1 MKTKSPNQI
10 RPLLAIAYFGLRAQ
24 LRNRATVFFGFV
36 FPFMFIFAFGFF
48 GPNGA
53 SISIGIPENAGSASI
68 YSDISKVEGL
78 NIQKGNIVDLQKE
91 LVAGKLTAILITEN
105 GSGDVKLLIS
115 QANQNQ
121 VQIAQSIVSGVI
133 AEENLSLA
141 GIKNQTVNLTV
152 EKIAGRAFKFIDF
165 FLPGMIGFAILA
177 TAVNNTAFGLIFLKK
192 TLVLK
197 RIFATPTK
205 GLTILVG
212 QGVARVIVALA
223 QTLVIVAAGVLIF
236 DFTLIHGL
244 FTILLIIFLS
254 IIGLLAFMGFGL
266 FIAGIATDE
275 NSVVPLTNIIV
286 FPQFL
291 VAGTFFPIEN
301 LPAVLQPFVKI
312 LPLAFFNTAIRK
324 ITTEGVSIDQVSP
337 QLLGL
342 LAWSVVAYIAA
353 ARTFKWE

>member
-1 MKTKSPNQI
+1 MKTKSPNQL
-10 RPLLAIAYFGLRAQ
+10 RPLLAIAYYGLRAQ

-36 FPFMFIFAFGFF
+36 FPLMFIFAFGFF
-48 GPNGA
+48 GPSGVN
-53 SISIGIPENAGSASI
+53 ISIGIPEGSQSTAI
-68 YSDISKVEGL
+68 FQAISQIEGIS
-78 NIQKGNIVDLQKE
+78 IQKGNIADLQRE
-91 LVAGKLTAILITEN
+91 LTAGKLSAVLATD
-105 GSGDVKLLIS
+105 SDHGDVRLLIS

-121 VQIAQSIVSGVI
+121 AEIVQSIVSGVV
-133 AEENLSLA
+133 AKENLTLT
-141 GIKNQTVNLTV
+141 GIDNLPVNLTV
-152 EKIAGRAFKFIDF
+152 EKVSTRALRFIDF

-205 GLTILVG
+205 GFTILLG
-212 QGVARVIVALA
+212 QGVARVVVALA
-223 QTLVIVAAGVLIF
+223 QTLVIVAAGVWVF
-236 DFTLIHGL
+236 DFTLIHG
-244 FTILLIIFLS
+244 ILTLIQIIFLS
-254 IIGLLAFMGFGL
+254 VIGLLAFMGFGL
-266 FIAGIATDE
+266 FIAGVATDE

-301 LPAVLQPFVKI
+301 LPVVLQPFVNA
-312 LPLAFFNTAIRK
+312 LPLAFFNSAIRK
-324 ITTEGVSIDQVSP
+324 ITTEGVSIDQVFP

-342 LAWSVVAYIAA
+342 LVWSVIAYVAA

>member
-36 FPFMFIFAFGFF
+36 FPLMFIFAFGFF
-48 GPNGA
+48 GSNGI
-53 SISIGIPENAGSASI
+53 SISIGIPQDAGSALI

-78 NIQKGNIVDLQKE
+78 NIQKGNVADLKRE
-91 LVAGKLTAILITEN
+91 LAAGKLTAILISEN
-105 GSGDVKLLIS
+105 GPGDVRLLIS

-121 VQIAQSIVSGVI
+121 AQIAQNIVSGVV
-133 AEENLSLA
+133 AKENLSLA
-141 GIKNQTVNLTV
+141 GIKDQPVNLTV
-152 EKIAGRAFKFIDF
+152 EKISGRAFKFIDF

-212 QGVARVIVALA
+212 QGLARVIVALA
-223 QTLVIVAAGVLIF
+223 QTLVIVAAGVWVF

-244 FTILLIIFLS
+244 FTLVQIIFLS
-254 IIGLLAFMGFGL
+254 IVGLLAFMGFGL
-266 FIAGIATDE
+266 FIAGVATDE

-301 LPAVLQPFVKI
+301 LAEVLEPFVNI
-312 LPLAFFNTAIRK
+312 LPLAFFNAAIRR
-324 ITTEGVSIDQVSP
+324 ITTDGVSIDQVFP

-342 LAWSVVAYIAA
+342 LAWSIIAYIAA

>member
-1 MKTKSPNQI
+1 MKSKSPNQI

-36 FPFMFIFAFGFF
+36 FPLMFIFAFGFF
-48 GPNGA
+48 GPSSAN
-53 SISIGIPENAGSASI
+53 ISIGMPEGSQATAI
-68 YSDISKVEGL
+68 FQDISQIEGIS
-78 NIQKGNIVDLQKE
+78 IQKGNIGDLQRE
-91 LVAGKLTAILITEN
+91 LSAGKLSAVLIAEN
-105 GSGDVKLLIS
+105 DKGDVKLLVS

-121 VQIAQSIVSGVI
+121 AEIIRSIVSGAV
-133 AEENLSLA
+133 AKEDLALA
-141 GIKNQTVNLTV
+141 GIKNQPLNLTV
-152 EKIAGRAFKFIDF
+152 EKISGREFKFIDF

-212 QGVARVIVALA
+212 QGVARVVVALA
-223 QTLVIVAAGVLIF
+223 QTLVIVAAGVWIF

-244 FTILLIIFLS
+244 LTLIQIVFLS
-254 IIGLLAFMGFGL
+254 VIGLLAFMGFGL
-266 FIAGIATDE
+266 FIAGVATDE

-301 LPAVLQPFVKI
+301 LPVVLQPFVNA
-312 LPLAFFNTAIRK
+312 LPLAFFNSAIRK
-324 ITTEGVSIDQVSP
+324 ITTEGLSLDQVFP

-342 LAWSVVAYIAA
+342 LVWSVVAYIAA
-353 ARTFKWE
+353 SRTFKWE

>member
-1 MKTKSPNQI
+1 MKTKSPNQL

-36 FPFMFIFAFGFF
+36 FPLMFIFAFGFF

-91 LVAGKLTAILITEN
+91 LVAGKLTAILIAEN
-105 GSGDVKLLIS
+105 GSGDVKLLSS

-141 GIKNQTVNLTV
+141 GIKNQPVNLTV

-212 QGVARVIVALA
+212 QGVARVIVVLA

>member
-1 MKTKSPNQI
+1 MKTKSPNQL

-36 FPFMFIFAFGFF
+36 FPLMFIFAFGFF

-141 GIKNQTVNLTV
+141 GIKNQPVNLTV

-212 QGVARVIVALA
+212 QGVARVIVVLA

>member
-36 FPFMFIFAFGFF
+36 FPLMFIFAFGFF
-48 GPNGA
+48 GSNGA
-53 SISIGIPENAGSASI
+53 SISIGIPQIADPVPI
-68 YSDISKVEGL
+68 YSDISKIEGI
-78 NIQKGNIVDLQKE
+78 NIQKGNVEDLRRE
-91 LVAGKLTAILITEN
+91 LQAGKLTAVLITEN
-105 GSGDVKLLIS
+105 EPGDVKLLIS

-121 VQIAQSIVSGVI
+121 AQIAQNIISGVV
-133 AEENLSLA
+133 AKENLNLA
-141 GIKNQTVNLTV
+141 GIDNQPVNLTV
-152 EKIAGRAFKFIDF
+152 EKISGRAFKFIDF

-212 QGVARVIVALA
+212 QGLARVIVALA
-223 QTLVIVAAGVLIF
+223 QTLVIVAAGVLVF

-244 FTILLIIFLS
+244 STILQIIFLS

-266 FIAGIATDE
+266 FIAGVATDE

-301 LPAVLQPFVKI
+301 LPEVLQPFVKI
-312 LPLAFFNTAIRK
+312 LPLAFFNSAIRQ
-324 ITTEGVSIDQVSP
+324 ITTEGVSIDQVFP

-342 LAWSVVAYIAA
+342 LAWSIIAYIAA

>member
-10 RPLLAIAYFGLRAQ
+10 RPLLAIANFGLRAQ

-36 FPFMFIFAFGFF
+36 FPLMFIFAFGFF
-48 GPNGA
+48 GPSGS
-53 SISIGIPENAGSASI
+53 SISIGIPESGQSTAI
-68 YSDISKVEGL
+68 YDDISQIEGI
-78 NIQKGNIVDLQKE
+78 NIQKGDVSDLKRE
-91 LVAGKLTAILITEN
+91 LSVGKLTAVLITEN
-105 GSGDVKLLIS
+105 DQGDIKLLIS

-121 VQIAQSIVSGVI
+121 AQVTQSIVSGVI
-133 AEENLSLA
+133 AKENLSLVD
-141 GIKNQTVNLTV
+141 IKDLPINLTV
-152 EKIAGRAFKFIDF
+152 EKVAGRAFRFIDF

-205 GLTILVG
+205 GLTILLG
-212 QGVARVIVALA
+212 QGLARVIVALA
-223 QTLVIVAAGVLIF
+223 QTLVIVAAGVWVF
-236 DFTLIHGL
+236 DFTLIHGIL
-244 FTILLIIFLS
+244 TLIQIILLS
-254 IIGLLAFMGFGL
+254 VIGLLAFMGFG
-266 FIAGIATDE
+266 FFVAGVATDE

-301 LPAVLQPFVKI
+301 LPVVLQPFVNA
-312 LPLAFFNTAIRK
+312 LPLAFFNSAIRK
-324 ITTEGVSIDQVSP
+324 ITTEGVSIDQVFP

-342 LAWSVVAYIAA
+342 MLWSIIAYAA
-353 ARTFKWE
+353 SSRTFKWE

>member
-1 MKTKSPNQI
+1 MKTKSPNQL

-36 FPFMFIFAFGFF
+36 FPLMFIFAFGFF

-121 VQIAQSIVSGVI
+121 VQISQSIVSGVI

-141 GIKNQTVNLTV
+141 GIKNQPVNLTV

-212 QGVARVIVALA
+212 QGVARVIVVLA

-236 DFTLIHGL
+236 DFTLIYGL

>member
-10 RPLLAIAYFGLRAQ
+10 RPLLAIAYYGLRAQ

-36 FPFMFIFAFGFF
+36 FPLMFIFAFGFF
-48 GPNGA
+48 GPSGA
-53 SISIGIPENAGSASI
+53 SISIGIPENGQSTAI
-68 YSDISKVEGL
+68 YSDISKIEGVS
-78 NIQKGNIVDLQKE
+78 IQKGNPADLKRE
-91 LVAGKLTAILITEN
+91 LSAGKLTAVLITEN
-105 GSGDVKLLIS
+105 SSGDVKLLIS

-121 VQIAQSIVSGVI
+121 AQVAQSIVSGVI
-133 AEENLSLA
+133 AQENLSLA
-141 GIKNQTVNLTV
+141 DIEDLPINLTV
-152 EKIAGRAFKFIDF
+152 EKVAGRTLRFIDF

-212 QGVARVIVALA
+212 QGLARVIVALA
-223 QTLVIVAAGVLIF
+223 QTLVIVAAGVLVF

-244 FTILLIIFLS
+244 STILLIIFLS

-266 FIAGIATDE
+266 FIAGVATDE

-324 ITTEGVSIDQVSP
+324 ITTEGVSIDQVFP

-342 LAWSVVAYIAA
+342 LAWSIIAYAA
-353 ARTFKWE
+353 ASRTFKWE

>member
-36 FPFMFIFAFGFF
+36 FPLMFIFAFGFF

-141 GIKNQTVNLTV
+141 GIKNQPVNLTV

-212 QGVARVIVALA
+212 QGVARVIVVLA

>member
-10 RPLLAIAYFGLRAQ
+10 RPLLAIAYYGLRAQ

-36 FPFMFIFAFGFF
+36 FPLMFIFAFGFF
-48 GPNGA
+48 GPSGV
-53 SISIGIPENAGSASI
+53 SISIGIPENGQSTAI
-68 YSDISKVEGL
+68 YSDISKIEGVS
-78 NIQKGNIVDLQKE
+78 IQKGNIADLKRE
-91 LVAGKLTAILITEN
+91 LQAGKLTAILIVEN
-105 GSGDVKLLIS
+105 GPGEVKLLIS

-121 VQIAQSIVSGVI
+121 AQVAQSIVSGVI
-133 AEENLSLA
+133 AQENLSLA
-141 GIKNQTVNLTV
+141 DIEDLPINLTV
-152 EKIAGRAFKFIDF
+152 EKVAGRAFRFIDF

-212 QGVARVIVALA
+212 QGMARVIVVLA

-301 LPAVLQPFVKI
+301 LPKVIQPFVNI
-312 LPLAFFNTAIRK
+312 LPLAFFNSAMRK
-324 ITTEGVSIDQVSP
+324 ITVEGVFIDQVFP

-342 LAWSVVAYIAA
+342 FAWSFVAYIAA